1 MKQNRHCQR
10 TYFFLK
16 CHG

>member
-10 TYFFLK
+10 TFCLK
-16 CHG
+16 CHN